1 MAGRK
6 TTVFAIYSSPVSAER
21 SIDTLT
27 RSDFPISDVSVLF
40 PDARGQSDAG
50 PDLRTTWADGAA
62 GESDPEIGTGGMF
75 GLLAGIGTMSI
86 PGIGPVIA
94 AGPIVSTLAGTGTD
108 AAVDG
113 IAGALAGLGI
123 PESFAKRYEGRIQE
137 GGVLISVH
145 CDTLEEISQAK
156 DIMQRTGGEAIMAT
170 GESPADISKPA
181 YRTAS
186 GGKL

>member
-6 TTVFAIYSSPVSAER
+6 TTVFAIYALPVSAEN
-21 SIDTLT
+21 SIDSLT

-40 PDARGQSDAG
+40 PDPRGPAGGEPELETMWTDGDAEG
-50 PDLRTTWADGAA
+50 
-62 GESDPEIGTGGMF
+62 SDPGIGSGGMF

-86 PGIGPVIA
+86 PGVGPVIA
-94 AGPIVSTLAGTGTD
+94 AGPIVSTLAGTGTR

-113 IAGALAGLGI
+113 IAGTLVGLGI

-137 GGVLISVH
+137 GGILISVH

-170 GESPADISKPA
+170 GESPVDISKPA